1 LRTSIKNKKKKRD
14 KKMKTGSRQGKRKAI
29 EKK

>member
-1 LRTSIKNKKKKRD
+1 LRTSKNKKKKRN